1 MVRQRLCRRVR
12 FNPKVTY
19 FKSWGIPLREL
30 KEVILPVDEDEA
42 VGLKDLEG
50 LDQKECAK
58 KITILLFQV
67 KTNALISKIFF
78 LEK

>member
-1 MVRQRLCRRVR
+1 
-12 FNPKVTY
+12 
-19 FKSWGIPLREL
+19 
-30 KEVILPVDEDEA
+30 LPVDEDEA